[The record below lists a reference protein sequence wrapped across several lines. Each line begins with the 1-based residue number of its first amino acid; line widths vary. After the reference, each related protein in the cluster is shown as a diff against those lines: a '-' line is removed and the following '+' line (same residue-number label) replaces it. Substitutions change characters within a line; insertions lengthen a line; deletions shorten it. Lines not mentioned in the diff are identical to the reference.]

1 MKRENVFVALAG
13 NIGAGKTTAA
23 KILSR
28 HLSME
33 LFAEPVVDNRF
44 LAAYYG
50 DMKRWAFTL
59 QLEFLIRRIEHHEL
73 IHTVPKA
80 CVQDRSLIEDPE
92 IFAKYLHGLGNMTDS
107 ELDLYLEYFRR
118 LTHDVRQP
126 DLVIFLKGDEET
138 SMERIQVRGRKEEA
152 GITLDFLA
160 GLRAYYDTFEGVA
173 RQKYDLNL
181 LTIDLQSLD
190 MRTPEGEMQLVNA
203 VRANLGWED

>member
-1 MKRENVFVALAG
+1 MNRDNVFVALAG

-28 HLSME
+28 HLGME

-80 CVQDRSLIEDPE
+80 CVQDRSLIEDPV
-92 IFAKYLHGLGNMTDS
+92 IFAKYLLGLGNMTDS
-107 ELDLYLEYFRR
+107 ELDL
-118 LTHDVRQP
+118 
-126 DLVIFLKGDEET
+126 
-138 SMERIQVRGRKEEA
+138 
-152 GITLDFLA
+152 
-160 GLRAYYDTFEGVA
+160 
-173 RQKYDLNL
+173 
-181 LTIDLQSLD
+181 
-190 MRTPEGEMQLVNA
+190 
-203 VRANLGWED
+203 